1 MKLLLDED
9 LSPKIAIILREKGID
24 VLSVHEIGRTGLTD
38 QEQLEYAA
46 SEGRCFVTR
55 NRNDYI
61 ILARQFFSSNMSHK
75 GVLIVSS
82 SYKPNNFKEIADA
95 ILEYVSGW
103 QENSTDY
110 LFDFV

>member
-9 LSPKIAIILREKGID
+9 LSPKIAIILRDKGID
-24 VLSVHEIGRTGLTD
+24 ALSIHEIGRTGFTD
-38 QEQLEYAA
+38 YEQLEYAA

-61 ILARQFFSSNMSHK
+61 LLTRQFFSNGMSHK
-75 GVLIVSS
+75 GVIILPAT
-82 SYKPNNFKEIADA
+82 YKLNDFKGIANA
-95 ILEYVSGW
+95 LSKYVSKW
-103 QENSTDY
+103 EEDSSDY

>member
-9 LSPKIAIILREKGID
+9 LSPKIAVLLRDKGID
-24 VLSVHEIGRTGLTD
+24 ALSVHEIGRTGFTD
-38 QEQLEYAA
+38 YEQLEYAA

-61 ILARQFFSSNMSHK
+61 LLTRQFFSSGLSHK
-75 GVLIVSS
+75 GVLILPSM
-82 SYKPNNFKEIADA
+82 YKLNDFKGIAYA
-95 ILEYVSGW
+95 LLKYVSTW
-103 QENSTDY
+103 QEGSSDY

>member
-9 LSPKIAIILREKGID
+9 LSPKIAVILRDKAID
-24 VLSVHEIGRTGLTD
+24 ALSVHEIGRTGLSD
-38 QEQLEYAA
+38 HEQLEYAA

-61 ILARQFFSSNMSHK
+61 LLTRQFFSSAMSHR
-75 GVLIVSS
+75 GVLIVPVT
-82 SYKPNNFKEIADA
+82 YKMNDFKGIEDA
-95 ILEYVSGW
+95 LLKYVSTW
-103 QENSTDY
+103 KEDSSDY